1 MVSNIS
7 LDELLLLT
15 TNYYYYM
22 TTKINIAIDGY
33 SACGKSSTAKRVAQK
48 LGYIYI
54 DSGAMYR
61 AVTLYFQQHLID
73 LDNLTAIENALPEI
87 EINFQKT
94 DDGYHTFLNNVD
106 VEQEIRQPRV
116 AAKVS
121 EVAAMSKV
129 RKKLVQ
135 QQQIMAAQRG
145 VVMEGRDIGSVV
157 MPDAELKIFMTA
169 DVDVRTKR
177 RQDELLKKSGKL
189 FPLEELKANLLHRDK
204 IDSTR
209 EDSPLTKV
217 AEAIEIDTTHLTL
230 EDQIELICNLAV
242 KIINS

>member
-1 MVSNIS
+1 M
-7 LDELLLLT
+7 
-15 TNYYYYM
+15 
-22 TTKINIAIDGY
+22 
-33 SACGKSSTAKRVAQK
+33 AKK

-73 LDNLTAIENALPEI
+73 LDNLEGIENALPKI
-87 EINFQKT
+87 SVDFRKAG
-94 DDGYHTFLNNVD
+94 DVHHTFLNDVD
-106 VEQEIRQPRV
+106 VEEEIRQPRV
-116 AAKVS
+116 AAIVS
-121 EVAAMSKV
+121 EVAAMSNV
-129 RKKLVQ
+129 RKMLVAQ
-135 QQQIMAAQRG
+135 QQKMAAQKG

-157 MPDAELKIFMTA
+157 IPDAELKFFMIA

-177 RQDELLKKSGKL
+177 RQDELLEKSGKL

-217 AEAIEIDTTHLTL
+217 EDAIEIDTTHVTL
-230 EDQIELICNLAV
+230 EDQIELIYEKAMVL
-242 KIINS
+242 INR